1 MNELLEK
8 ELCSLG
14 PDYFDDSIKVLQKQ
28 PDSLKEMIEMAVIGY
43 WSKSI

>member
-28 PDSLKEMIEMAVIGY
+28 PDSFEGNDRDGGNWILE
-43 WSKSI
+43 